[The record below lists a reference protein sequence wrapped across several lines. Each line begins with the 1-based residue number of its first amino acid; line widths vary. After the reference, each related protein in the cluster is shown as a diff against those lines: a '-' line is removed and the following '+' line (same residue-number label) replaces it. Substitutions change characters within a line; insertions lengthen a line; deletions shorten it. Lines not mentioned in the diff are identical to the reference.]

1 MNFQTTRESHLPN
14 HIWIRLVLFGSILF
28 IMACILAGSVSFV
41 TLRIIQRNAT
51 DLLSANMIALFIS
64 GVLIGAFQATVG
76 QSLVGKAT
84 HMNSARST
92 AWWLGTV
99 ALTLLGVG
107 LSLGPFIF
115 RVNVPILSWA
125 YSNNGFIALIALP
138 ALLVGVFQ
146 GMLIRNGW
154 RGLLTW
160 LVLVLFSW
168 LLAAKLCEW
177 LFFFLIGI

>member
-1 MNFQTTRESHLPN
+1 
-14 HIWIRLVLFGSILF
+14 
-28 IMACILAGSVSFV
+28 
-41 TLRIIQRNAT
+41 
-51 DLLSANMIALFIS
+51 
-64 GVLIGAFQATVG
+64 
-76 QSLVGKAT
+76 
-84 HMNSARST
+84 
-92 AWWLGTV
+92 V

-146 GMLIRNGW
+146 GVLIRNGW

>member
-1 MNFQTTRESHLPN
+1 M
-14 HIWIRLVLFGSILF
+14 WVRLVLFGSILF

-41 TLRIIQRNAT
+41 TLRIIQRNTT
-51 DLLSANMIALFIS
+51 DLVSANVIALVIS
-64 GVLIGAFQATVG
+64 GVLIGSFQATVG

-92 AWWLGTV
+92 AWLLGTI

-107 LSLGPFIF
+107 LSLGPLIL
-115 RVNVPILSWA
+115 RVNVPILNWV

-138 ALLVGVFQ
+138 ALLVGLFQ

-160 LVLVLFSW
+160 LVLVLLSW